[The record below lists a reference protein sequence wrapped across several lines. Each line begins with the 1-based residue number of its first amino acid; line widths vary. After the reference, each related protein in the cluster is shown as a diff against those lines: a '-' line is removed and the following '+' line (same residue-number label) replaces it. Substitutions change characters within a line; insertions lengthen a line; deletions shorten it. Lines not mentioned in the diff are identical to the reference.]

1 MGVEDDLEDCARR
14 AVDLANEEKMATDDE
29 TRQHTKDLRSVL
41 FMKAEG
47 LIARNPRALKAKAR
61 MVWNEDLVQNPT
73 SAGASFVR
81 SRLRDLLQW
90 KP

>member
-1 MGVEDDLEDCARR
+1 MSVEDDLEDYARR
-14 AVDLANEEKMATDDE
+14 AVDLENEEKMATDDE
-29 TRQHTKDLRSVL
+29 ARQRTKDLRSVL

-47 LIARNPRALKAKAR
+47 LIARNPRALKAKAM
-61 MVWNEDLVQNPT
+61 MVWNEGWVQNPT

-81 SRLRDLLQW
+81 SLLRDLLQW